1 MFCSH
6 TSLYRIAFVGHM
18 FFKCDEMRL
27 SSFFTVKTPVILV
40 QNSFAF
46 LFIAHFEKE

>member
-6 TSLYRIAFVGHM
+6 TSLYHIGFVEHL

-27 SSFFTVKTPVILV
+27 SSVFFIVKTPVILLK
-40 QNSFAF
+40 NSFEPN
-46 LFIAHFEKE
+46 LVS